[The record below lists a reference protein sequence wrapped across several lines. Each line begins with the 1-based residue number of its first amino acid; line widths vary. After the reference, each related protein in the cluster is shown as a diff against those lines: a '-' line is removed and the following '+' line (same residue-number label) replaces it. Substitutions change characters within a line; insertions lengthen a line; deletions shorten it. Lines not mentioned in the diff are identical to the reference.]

1 MKLSIVVPVFNEGKT
16 VKFVLQKLLSLKLP
30 LTYEVIVID
39 DGSTDGTTQ
48 ILKQYP
54 IKDKKKLKREKQ
66 SKPVS
71 RQPAE
76 TIFWSRMLIWSTI
89 RMK

>member
-54 IKDKKKLKREKQ
+54 IKDKKKLKILFVAWPPKH
-66 SKPVS
+66 S
-71 RQPAE
+71 
-76 TIFWSRMLIWSTI
+76 
-89 RMK
+89 